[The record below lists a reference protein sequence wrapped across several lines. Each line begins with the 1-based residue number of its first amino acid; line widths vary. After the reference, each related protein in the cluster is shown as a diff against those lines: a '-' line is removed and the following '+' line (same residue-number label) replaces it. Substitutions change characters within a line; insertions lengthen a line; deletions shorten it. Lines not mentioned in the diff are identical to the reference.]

1 MLILKDPLNVSSL
14 ISQMCQM
21 FQIHIL
27 NEFYTRCSINT
38 VKRIE
43 EYRKSKR
50 WGTQLSKTQGSLEK
64 TKNRLASP
72 NNTEQ
77 G

>member
-14 ISQMCQM
+14 ISQICQT

-38 VKRIE
+38 VKRLE

-50 WGTQLSKTQGSLEK
+50 WGRQLSETQGSLEK
-64 TKNRLASP
+64 TDEQASF
-72 NNTEQ
+72 TK
-77 G
+77 